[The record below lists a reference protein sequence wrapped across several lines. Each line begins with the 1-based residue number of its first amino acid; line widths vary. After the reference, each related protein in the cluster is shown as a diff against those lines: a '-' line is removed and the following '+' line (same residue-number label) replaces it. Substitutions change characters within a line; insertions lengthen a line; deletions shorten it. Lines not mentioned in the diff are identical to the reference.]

1 MDIKIAD
8 LSKNYKKVKA
18 LDDVNLEI
26 GSGMFG
32 LLGPNGAGKT
42 TLIRIV
48 STLLLPS
55 RGEVSVGPYSL
66 YKDQQRIRKVLG
78 YLPQSFAPY
87 PQLTVQEFLEYMAY
101 LAGVSNVQE
110 QVNKCLEMVSLT
122 DERKTRSSRLSG
134 GMKRRLGIAQ
144 ALINDPQLLVVD
156 EPTAGLDPIERV
168 RFRNLLASLSP
179 SRTVILSTHI
189 LEDVANTCSDLA
201 ILHKGRI
208 RYRGS
213 PQDLALEARNR
224 IWELDA
230 TEELKAEL
238 EKSGAAV
245 TSAVFDN
252 GKWKLRVISKVSPA
266 DGAVQAVPS
275 IEDGY
280 MDAMQGRGW

>member
-48 STLLLPS
+48 STLLLPF
-55 RGEVSVGPYSL
+55 RGEVSVGPYSI
-66 YKDQQRIRKVLG
+66 YEDQQRIRKVLG

-110 QVNKCLEMVSLT
+110 RVNKCLEMVSLT

-168 RFRNLLASLSP
+168 KFRNLLASLSP

-245 TSAVFDN
+245 TSAVFDD
-252 GKWKLRVISKVSPA
+252 GIWKLRVISKVSPA

-280 MDAMQGRGW
+280 MDAMHGRGW